1 VVLAVYLAAQEVER
15 IIADCPM
22 VTGQARIPQELGMPS
37 QQVDNVLK
45 LAKVAEGGQFFPLQ
59 HSHPFRASPSGR
71 RRASR
76 GRVPGFRPAK
86 A

>member
-37 QQVDNVLK
+37 QKIDNVLK
-45 LAKVAEGGQFFPLQ
+45 LAQVAEGGKLVPL
-59 HSHPFRASPSGR
+59 HLSHPFRAIPSGR

-86 A
+86 G